1 MTFHLHNR
9 QDALNVLPGD
19 MEHGSRLL
27 EHCKF
32 YLSRAYLELEHGD
45 LQSAGR
51 WVEEYQRCRRELDEL
66 LRRKEEHDR
75 LVELIAT
82 LQERGINITT
92 IIQKGE

>member
-1 MTFHLHNR
+1 MNL
-9 QDALNVLPGD
+9 LPGD
-19 MEHGSRLL
+19 LEHGNSLL

-45 LQSAGR
+45 VQSADR
-51 WVEEYQRCRRELDEL
+51 WIEEYRRCRRELEEL

>member
-1 MTFHLHNR
+1 MNF
-9 QDALNVLPGD
+9 LPSD
-19 MEHGSRLL
+19 MERGASLL

-32 YLSRAYLELEHGD
+32 YVSRAYLELEHGD
-45 LQSAGR
+45 LQAADS
-51 WVEEYQRCRRELDEL
+51 WIEEYRRCRRELEEL

>member
-1 MTFHLHNR
+1 MNF
-9 QDALNVLPGD
+9 LPSD
-19 MEHGSRLL
+19 MERGASLL

-66 LRRKEEHDR
+66 LRRKREHDQ
-75 LVELIAT
+75 LAELIAT
-82 LQERGINITT
+82 LQERGINITA
-92 IIQKGE
+92 IIRKGSE